1 MAVVFDA
8 SEKIAFPQDRL
19 SGTSR
24 ANVIDRWIY
33 VFTAAS
39 FIIIVLTSF
48 VPDSLAKIAGIRAGA
63 IPSFPLALHFHAAL
77 MGTFLLLLLAQT
89 VLMALGRRDWHMQ
102 LGIASAVLI
111 PALVIATLVAVP
123 TVYHSYWN
131 AAQTGPLPARLAL
144 QQLMPVLDDIL
155 LIQLKIALI
164 FPLLM
169 WIALRSRSRN
179 PGLHK
184 RLILLATAPLLAAA
198 VDRIH
203 WLPNTMPASPLAPD
217 TYILLA
223 VTPMFLWDLVRN
235 RSLHRAYWVF
245 AALFVP
251 SSIVVYSV
259 WNSPWWHAT
268 ARRLMGV

>member
-1 MAVVFDA
+1 MAVAFDA
-8 SEKIAFPQDRL
+8 SEQTAFPQDRL

-24 ANVIDRWIY
+24 ATLMDRWIY

-39 FIIIVLTSF
+39 FITIVLAGF
-48 VPDSLAKIAGIRAGA
+48 VPDSFAKIAGIRAGA
-63 IPSFPLALHFHAAL
+63 LPPFPLALHIHATL
-77 MGTFLLLLLAQT
+77 MGSFLLLLFAQT
-89 VLMALGRRDWHMQ
+89 ILMALGRRDWHMQ
-102 LGIASAVLI
+102 LGIASAVLV
-111 PALVIATLVAVP
+111 PALVVATLFAVP
-123 TVYHSYWN
+123 AVYHNYWN
-131 AAQTGPLPARLAL
+131 AAQTGPVPARQAL
-144 QQLMPVLDDIL
+144 RQLMPVLDDIL

-169 WIALRSRSRN
+169 WIALRSRSRD

-203 WLPNTMPASPLAPD
+203 WLPNTMPSSPLAPD

-223 VTPMFLWDLVRN
+223 VAPMFIWDLVRN
-235 RSLHRAYWVF
+235 RKLHRAYVIF

-251 SSIVVYSV
+251 SSVLVYSV

-268 ARRLMGV
+268 ARHIMGV